1 MRLMD
6 AHTVIDSPVENETR
20 QAGTVIQQ
28 AQHFVTP
35 KPPLSVR
42 KPYAGFWI
50 RVEAFLTD
58 VMALYAI
65 LLVSMFVLVLGLAY
79 LTSVTLYGVVIVVLV
94 YLLLFVLI
102 GTWLYF
108 SLFESS
114 RKQATPGKL
123 LLCLK
128 VVAPDGSRLSFG
140 RATERYFAKFLS
152 GLTFGVGYLIAGVT
166 RKKQALHDMI
176 TRSFVVRR

>member
-1 MRLMD
+1 MGLLGTQ
-6 AHTVIDSPVENETR
+6 TVIDSPVENETR
-20 QAGTVIQQ
+20 HAGAAVQH
-28 AQHFVTP
+28 AQHFVPP
-35 KPPLSVR
+35 KPSLSVR

-58 VMALYAI
+58 FVTLYAI
-65 LLVSMFVLVLGLAY
+65 MLVSVLVLVLFLAY
-79 LTSVTLYGVVIVVLV
+79 LTSVTLYGVVMVALV
-94 YLLLFVLI
+94 YLLLFGLI
-102 GTWLYF
+102 GVWLYF

-140 RATERYFAKFLS
+140 RATGRYFAKFLS
-152 GLTFGVGYLIAGVT
+152 CLTFGVGYLMAGFT
-166 RKKQALHDMI
+166 PKKQALHDMMAQC
-176 TRSFVVRR
+176 FVVKR